1 MSTMLKTIF
10 QKIKAKGKAR
20 FKFAMV
26 VMLERY
32 LPTVAEQLIERRSAR
47 SNEAAVLAYA
57 LANATDPVAAL
68 NYYSSKVQFP
78 EKNLWRVLSDLQE
91 ARAPV
96 FDKILREASLV
107 ASPELRL
114 QLFIR
119 RTAIEQGCVGSKAL
133 IDILGE
139 YVGLSMRLA
148 NPKAVGATLASLF
161 IDKAPV
167 EEIEALLERAKIDVF
182 SLSEFQK
189 LKLLSR
195 LASAKDLH
203 RFTAWESQFL
213 PVLSQPAKI
222 KVNLMRY
229 GLFGEE
235 KGFFKL
241 EKAFCNI
248 QYDIAKIYASR
259 FKPIFDSIDVKN
271 NYLDARFDASLI
283 DEVRRIILQQIT
295 SRRPFAYMRLGDGE
309 SYGFADGQYIDTAGE
324 SRQELHW
331 WGEELSDPLRRELQA
346 RFKASLAYA
355 NLLGVPNV
363 LRLIRDFNLSKRDEY
378 PSNSL
383 MARLLCV
390 MRGVEPYLHS
400 KLIVEDQSN
409 LFLFD
414 ANFASEIFRSAR
426 KVYVVSGLDSS
437 QVKNWCPGCGKLEHI
452 EVPTHR
458 LLRRSDIGASISGI
472 FPNVY
477 RDYITELSARAEPG
491 VVFLFSAGFI
501 GKILIAE
508 VVKKGAVALDVGQA
522 LVSQVVEKNRERV

>member
-1 MSTMLKTIF
+1 MKRSA
-10 QKIKAKGKAR
+10 KAK
-20 FKFAMV
+20 FKKILVSPKLRLRKFIV
-26 VMLERY
+26 NGLKRY
-32 LPTVAEQLIERRSAR
+32 APGIVAELGKSSLSHDSAVI
-47 SNEAAVLAYA
+47 AHA
-57 LANATDPVAAL
+57 LANTLDPLGSL
-68 NYYSSKVQFP
+68 NYYSGTLRIP
-78 EKNLWRVLSDLQE
+78 EQTLWGALGILQD
-91 ARAPV
+91 ARAPA
-96 FDKILREASLV
+96 FDQVIRKASLV
-107 ASPELRL
+107 SSAEIRL
-114 QLFIR
+114 QLVIR
-119 RTAIEQGCVGSKAL
+119 SAHFEHGNVHADAL
-133 IDILGE
+133 DNLLDE
-139 YVGLSMRLA
+139 YNRLNMRLA
-148 NPKAVGATLASLF
+148 NPRAVRAALASLF

-167 EEIEALLERAKIDVF
+167 EEIEALLEHAKIDVF
-182 SLSEFQK
+182 SLSESQK

-203 RFTAWESQFL
+203 LFIAWESQFL
-213 PVLSQPAKI
+213 PVLTQPAKI
-222 KVNLMRY
+222 KVSLMRY

-235 KGFFKL
+235 RGFFKL
-241 EKAFCNI
+241 EEMFCSI

-259 FKPIFDSIDVKN
+259 FKSIFNSINVKN
-271 NYLDARFDASLI
+271 NYLDARFDASLV
-283 DEVRRIILQQIT
+283 DEVQRIILQQIT
-295 SRRPFAYMRLGDGE
+295 SRQPFAYMRLGDGE

-346 RFKASLAYA
+346 QFKASLAYA
-355 NLLGVPNV
+355 NLLGVPSV

-414 ANFASEIFRSAR
+414 ANFVSEIFRSAR
-426 KVYVVSGLDSS
+426 KVYVVSGLDSN
-437 QVKNWCPGCGKLEHI
+437 QVKRWSPDNGTFEHI

-477 RDYITELSARAEPG
+477 RGYIAELSARAEPG

>member
-1 MSTMLKTIF
+1 MTRNTRAMFK
-10 QKIKAKGKAR
+10 KIKVWSKLRFRKLFIKSLKRYVPGVAAELGK
-20 FKFAMV
+20 
-26 VMLERY
+26 
-32 LPTVAEQLIERRSAR
+32 SALNDD
-47 SNEAAVLAYA
+47 SAVIAHA
-57 LANATDPVAAL
+57 VANAVDPLGSL
-68 NYYSSKVQFP
+68 NYFSETLRVP
-78 EKNLWRVLSDLQE
+78 EKTLWGALCIIQE
-91 ARAPV
+91 ARAPA
-96 FDKILREASLV
+96 FDRIIHKALLV
-107 ASPELRL
+107 SSAEVRL
-114 QLFIR
+114 QLVIR
-119 RTAIEQGCVGSKAL
+119 KTSLEHGVVRVKDL
-133 IDILGE
+133 NDLLDE
-139 YVGLSMRLA
+139 YNGLRMRLA

-203 RFTAWESQFL
+203 RFTAWESQLF

-222 KVNLMRY
+222 KVSLMRY

-241 EKAFCNI
+241 EEAFCNI
-248 QYDIAKIYASR
+248 QYDIAKIYSSR
-259 FKPIFDSIDVKN
+259 FKSIFDSIDVKN

-283 DEVRRIILQQIT
+283 DEVQSVILQKIT
-295 SRRPFAYMRLGDGE
+295 SRQTFAYMRLGDGE
-309 SYGFADGQYIDTAGE
+309 SYGFADGQYIDTVGE

-331 WGEELSDPLRRELQA
+331 WGEELSEPLRQELQA
-346 RFKASLAYA
+346 QFKASLAYA
-355 NLLGVPNV
+355 NLLGVPSV

-390 MRGVEPYLHS
+390 MRGAEPYLHS
-400 KLIVEDQSN
+400 KIIVEDQSN

-414 ANFASEIFRSAR
+414 ANFVSEIFRSAR
-426 KVYVVSGLDSS
+426 KVYVVSGLDSN
-437 QVKNWCPGCGKLEHI
+437 QVKRWSPDNGTFEHI

-477 RDYITELSARAEPG
+477 SDYIAELSARAEPG

-508 VVKKGAVALDVGQA
+508 VAKKGAVALDVGQA
-522 LVSQVVEKNRERV
+522 LVSQVVKKNRERV